1 MIYSLKGEIS
11 YIGKDFLVIDVRDVG
26 YQVFV
31 PNVNKFHVGENL
43 ILFAY
48 QVTREDEQYLAGF
61 LSLAEREVFVS
72 LISVKGIGPRTA
84 LGALKDA
91 DPEELVRAISSNNV
105 TYLKKLPGIGAK
117 AAAQIILDLK
127 GQLVEGT
134 KGNPEQYEE
143 VRAYL
148 KSLRYKNKEI
158 DDVLAKINVIGASNE
173 EIILLALKELGNK

>member
-31 PNVNKFHVGENL
+31 PNVTKFSVGDNL
-43 ILFAY
+43 LLYTY

-61 LSLAEREVFVS
+61 SSLAEREVFVS